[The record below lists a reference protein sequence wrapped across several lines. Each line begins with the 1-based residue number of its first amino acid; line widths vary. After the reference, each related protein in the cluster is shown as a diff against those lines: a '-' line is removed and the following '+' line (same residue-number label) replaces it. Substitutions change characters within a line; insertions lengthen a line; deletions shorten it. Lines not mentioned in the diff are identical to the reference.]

1 MRLPIGMAHR
11 VMRAILS
18 RGGGTPLPSLARED
32 LETLSGKHTTYMNS
46 VSARTTQEIP
56 I

>member
-1 MRLPIGMAHR
+1 
-11 VMRAILS
+11 MRAILS
-18 RGGGTPLPSLARED
+18 GGGGTPLPSLAREH
-32 LETLSGKHTTYMNS
+32 LETLFGKPGRYMNS